1 MFDVFEQMFDEV
13 VNEVRK
19 YSANVRKL
27 DAKADKQFEQLDV
40 IASMQVKTKT
50 IHSQTCFEFKLA
62 RFNARQTQTQAENV
76 SDRTR

>member
-40 IASMQVKTKT
+40 IASVQVKTKT
-50 IHSQTCFEFKLA
+50 ITVKHASSLNL
-62 RFNARQTQTQAENV
+62 RG
-76 SDRTR
+76 